1 MGYARVR
8 PELVKPEL
16 QTTWLS
22 IPVRGLDG
30 RKQDWAFQN
39 EWVKA
44 VCFDAMDTGL
54 YVLTDDDDYY
64 CVAHSIDLEFSDT
77 LPEGV
82 EPLAFELTEMEMN

>member
-8 PELVKPEL
+8 PDLVQEGRP
-16 QTTWLS
+16 TTWAS
-22 IPVRGLDG
+22 IKLHRLDG
-30 RKQDWAFQN
+30 EELSWAFNN

-44 VCFDAMDTGL
+44 VCFDAMETGL

-64 CVAHSIDLEFSDT
+64 CVAHSIDLEFSNT

-82 EPLAFELTEMEMN
+82 EPLAFELIESE